1 MTRNFTGEVIPGKIS
16 NSVKM
21 LHKYNEDVAKKER
34 QASFQQKID
43 KALVNR
49 LKKTMHETS

>member
-34 QASFQQKID
+34 
-43 KALVNR
+43 
-49 LKKTMHETS
+49 